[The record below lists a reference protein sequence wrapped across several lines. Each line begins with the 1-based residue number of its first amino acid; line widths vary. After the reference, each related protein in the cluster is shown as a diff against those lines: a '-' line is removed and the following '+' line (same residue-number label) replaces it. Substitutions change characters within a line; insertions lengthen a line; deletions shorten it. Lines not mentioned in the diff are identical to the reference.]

1 MREFGELLRTHRI
14 HAGLTQ
20 QQLADFAMVS
30 VRAIRDLECGRTR
43 SPRAE
48 TVRLLADGLRLDEGS
63 RADLQQ
69 AGGRTSGRMP
79 VAPPAPMMAIV
90 GREAEAAALGALLVE
105 GAGASVGGVGEER
118 CLPGPGGSGAGSGS
132 VSAGSFVGR
141 QRLTSNLAP
150 GSRGESDT
158 TTGPARVPH
167 RLVTI
172 TGVSGSGKT
181 RLALEVAG
189 DLHFRR
195 GWSVLWYPQ
204 ARPSV
209 DDDQDTLLVTDHRP
223 DPRLL
228 TAHPRLRVVVT
239 ALAPTG
245 LPSEHVFPLGPL
257 ADDAALSLLL
267 TLVHRVRPGFRP
279 EPSNQAALAGLV
291 RELDGLPSALE
302 FAAGWFMVYS
312 PQHLLERL
320 RSNPMDPT
328 SAHLRD
334 SLRRS
339 LSTLDEQQRATLNR
353 MIDQECHDDAHALSV
368 RGLVRRAGPRY
379 EVLNLVRAAV
389 REPVSGPH
397 FSGGV
402 ALTWPC

>member
-20 QQLADFAMVS
+20 QQLADFAMLS

-48 TVRLLADGLRLDEGS
+48 TVRLLADSLRLDDTS

-69 AGGRTSGRMP
+69 AGGRPARRVS
-79 VAPPAPMMAIV
+79 VAPPAPSSAIV
-90 GREAEAAALGALLVE
+90 GRGVEAAALTDLLAD
-105 GAGASVGGVGEER
+105 G
-118 CLPGPGGSGAGSGS
+118 
-132 VSAGSFVGR
+132 
-141 QRLTSNLAP
+141 
-150 GSRGESDT
+150 
-158 TTGPARVPH
+158 H

-172 TGVSGSGKT
+172 TGVSGVGKT

-189 DLHFRR
+189 ELHFRL
-195 GWSVLWYPQ
+195 GWSVLWLPS
-204 ARPSV
+204 ARMPSI
-209 DDDQDTLLVTDHRP
+209 DDAQDSVLVTDHRP

-228 TAHPRLRVVVT
+228 ETHPRLRIVVT
-239 ALAPTG
+239 ALAPVE
-245 LPSEHVFPLGPL
+245 LPGEQVFPLAPL
-257 ADDAALSLLL
+257 ADDAAVRLL
-267 TLVHRVRPGFRP
+267 VSHVRRVRPGFRP
-279 EPSNQAALAGLV
+279 EPANHAALIGLV
-291 RELDGLPSALE
+291 HELDGLPSALE

-320 RSNPMDPT
+320 RSNPLDPT

-339 LSTLDEQQRATLNR
+339 LSTLDERLRATLTR
-353 MIDQECHDDAHALSV
+353 MVDRIGFDAEGAENAAHALSV

-389 REPVSGPH
+389 LEPVSGPH
-397 FSGGV
+397 LAGGV